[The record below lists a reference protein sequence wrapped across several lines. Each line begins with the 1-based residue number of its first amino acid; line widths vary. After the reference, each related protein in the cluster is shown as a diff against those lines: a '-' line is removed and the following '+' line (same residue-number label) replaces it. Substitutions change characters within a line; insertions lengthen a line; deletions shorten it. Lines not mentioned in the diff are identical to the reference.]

1 MASEGFSWSGTLEE
15 TDIQSLYA
23 ACQSLRFSGKLE
35 LREGANRADITFVG
49 GEPIE
54 IDGGDT
60 QRIALWN
67 KGTFRALQSIPN
79 LAGELTGQQVMEG
92 SLAITKASQLWA
104 WISEY
109 RLTCDI
115 DLERPGSKAVVSFL
129 NGHAE
134 SAKVNDMPELAAL
147 ARVSAWTD
155 GTFRVRLKPLFVEGQ
170 PKDAASS
177 SPIHE
182 GAPPAG
188 RQFDVSR
195 SIPMDLKLREERKLA
210 SGASGASA
218 VSFGSARPVTPAP
231 LAELSMLPEE
241 RKGRDEPTAQ
251 QRSPAVPLMVDP
263 SRSGR
268 PKRSPFDP
276 VEPSRPV
283 AKTAET
289 DLVLTGGRPKLP
301 WLVSLGGIVLAG
313 SLGALYFAHLPPFS
327 APPKPIVEPSGATVA
342 PSGATVAPS
351 GATTAPSGVAVTPSG
366 GATTPSGVAVAPS
379 GATTAPSGVAV
390 KPSGV
395 AVAPSGATSKP
406 EPPAPKPKPTDKL
419 VAKGRLLLIE
429 GHARQAMD
437 QFRRA
442 VRMAPRDASL
452 KLFEQQAAGKLG
464 KAELVLE
471 GHGAVTIDGHKFSA
485 PKKVKLMAGPH
496 GIDSGD
502 GEDEVTLKRG
512 EKRRIKVKR

>member
-1 MASEGFSWSGTLEE
+1 MASDGFSWAGTLEE

-23 ACQSLRFSGKLE
+23 TCQSLRFSGKLE

-67 KGTFRALQSIPN
+67 KGTFRAVQSIPN
-79 LAGELTGQQVMEG
+79 LAGELTGQVVMEG

-170 PKDAASS
+170 VPTDAVTVG
-177 SPIHE
+177 PIHE

-195 SIPMDLKLREERKLA
+195 SIPMDLKLREERKL
-210 SGASGASA
+210 SGAGAS
-218 VSFGSARPVTPAP
+218 VSFGSSRPVTPAP
-231 LAELSMLPEE
+231 LAELSMVPEE

-251 QRSPAVPLMVDP
+251 QKSPAVPLMPADGGATQV
-263 SRSGR
+263 GYGEAKK
-268 PKRSPFDP
+268 KRHPFDP

-283 AKTAET
+283 AKTAQTELAPT
-289 DLVLTGGRPKLP
+289 AGRPKLP

-327 APPKPIVEPSGATVA
+327 APPKPIVEPSGGSVAPSGTSAAPSGESAT

-351 GATTAPSGVAVTPSG
+351 GVEVK
-366 GATTPSGVAVAPS
+366 PSGVAVAPS
-379 GATTAPSGVAV
+379 GVEV

-395 AVAPSGATSKP
+395 AVAPSGAAVKP
-406 EPPAPKPKPTDKL
+406 EVKAKPTDKL

-442 VRMAPRDASL
+442 VKMAPRDSSL
-452 KLFEQQAAGKLG
+452 KVYEQQAAGKLG

-471 GHGAVTIDGHKFSA
+471 GHGSITVDGHKFAA

-496 GIDSGD
+496 GIDVGD

>member
-1 MASEGFSWSGTLEE
+1 MASDGFSWSGTLEQ

-67 KGTFRALQSIPN
+67 KGTFRAVQSIPN

-104 WISEY
+104 WISES

-170 PKDAASS
+170 PKDSASA

-195 SIPMDLKLREERKLA
+195 SIPMDLKLREERKLS

-231 LAELSMLPEE
+231 LAELSMMPEE

-251 QRSPAVPLMVDP
+251 QKSPAVPLMV
-263 SRSGR
+263 RGKH
-268 PKRSPFDP
+268 KRSPFDP
-276 VEPSRPV
+276 VDPARPI

-289 DLVLTGGRPKLP
+289 DLVATRGRPRLP

-327 APPKPIVEPSGATVA
+327 APPKPIVEPTGVPSGTTVR

-351 GATTAPSGVAVTPSG
+351 GATTTPSGVAVTPSG
-366 GATTPSGVAVAPS
+366 
-379 GATTAPSGVAV
+379 ATTAPSGIAV

-395 AVAPSGATSKP
+395 AVAPSGAASKP
-406 EPPAPKPKPTDKL
+406 EPPAPKTKPTDKL

-437 QFRRA
+437 QFHRA

-452 KLFEQQAAGKLG
+452 KIYEQQAAGKLG

-471 GHGAVTIDGHKFSA
+471 GHGAVTSDGHKFSV

-496 GIDSGD
+496 AIDSGD